1 MKPGVTEKS
10 VTGSLPATVG
20 RFKRTLR
27 LSPALIGSRVLPCS
41 DDAKRDGQGARLV
54 LEGVAGVHDML
65 DCPREDWRC
74 AGKAAMLVL
83 WRRQIHPIPRGR
95 PGRGIC
101 PSR

>member
-1 MKPGVTEKS
+1 MAANRP
-10 VTGSLPATVG
+10 
-20 RFKRTLR
+20 
-27 LSPALIGSRVLPCS
+27 GSRHPPMMQS
-41 DDAKRDGQGARLV
+41 GGRGASLV
-54 LEGVAGVHDML
+54 LEGVARVHDML